1 MAQKKRTGTEVAKV
15 MQRVSMGRGQAGLVI
30 SHISF
35 DKDGFP
41 VAQEQ
46 AVVPIDSTRD
56 DLDEFLEKAARKQWE
71 IYGETSLTSNF
82 KQARVIGD
90 LPADAELVASGA
102 RSYAVDITNIDE
114 LAEASVERDVTQT
127 RK

>member
-1 MAQKKRTGTEVAKV
+1 MAQVRKNGPQVAKTV
-15 MQRVSMGRGQAGLVI
+15 QRVSMGRGQAGLVI
-30 SHISF
+30 SHIQF

-41 VAQEQ
+41 ISQEQ

-90 LPADAELVASGA
+90 LPADAELTPSGA
-102 RSYAVDITNIDE
+102 RSYAVE
-114 LAEASVERDVTQT
+114 LTGEVAEEKEEKRDVVQT
-127 RK
+127 RG